1 MKYENLSIFH
11 KGISSSLL
19 IQNLALSEIFISRV
33 ILVCLIMERAVA
45 PRAPMI
51 TISNIDYAAN
61 IGHCGLR
68 MKIAGPKVLV
78 RAKNSS
84 DSAAKWMHSMKMSIF
99 HCVHQMANWN
109 KAHRYVYEAI
119 LWMAIWKRR
128 PDTPLKLCKLKL
140 WCTAQRWLI
149 SGLVETRTS
158 PA

>member
-45 PRAPMI
+45 PRAPI

-68 MKIAGPKVLV
+68 MKIAGLKVLV

-84 DSAAKWMHSMKMSIF
+84 DSGLCCKVKWPTGIKRTDTSMRL
-99 HCVHQMANWN
+99 A
-109 KAHRYVYEAI
+109 YE
-119 LWMAIWKRR
+119 WPSEKG
-128 PDTPLKLCKLKL
+128 
-140 WCTAQRWLI
+140 AQIRL
-149 SGLVETRTS
+149 
-158 PA
+158 

>member
-45 PRAPMI
+45 PRTPI

-78 RAKNSS
+78 RAKNIS
-84 DSAAKWMHSMKMSIF
+84 DFAAK
-99 HCVHQMANWN
+99 
-109 KAHRYVYEAI
+109 
-119 LWMAIWKRR
+119 
-128 PDTPLKLCKLKL
+128 
-140 WCTAQRWLI
+140 
-149 SGLVETRTS
+149 
-158 PA
+158 